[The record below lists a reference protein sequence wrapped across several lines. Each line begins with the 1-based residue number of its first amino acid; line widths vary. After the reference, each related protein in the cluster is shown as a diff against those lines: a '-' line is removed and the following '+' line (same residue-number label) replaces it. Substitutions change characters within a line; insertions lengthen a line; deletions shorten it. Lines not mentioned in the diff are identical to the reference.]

1 MHIVCTP
8 IFSTIYFL
16 IKSVEEV
23 EANSLEKG
31 IMITVSM
38 PYDSISS
45 IRSSIVDRSE
55 TWGLSFLGTINCGWG
70 WKVTITVL

>member
-23 EANSLEKG
+23 VANSLEKG

-55 TWGLSFLGTINCGWG
+55 T
-70 WKVTITVL
+70 